1 MPPSENTAAGPDGV
15 PLFVDLDGTL
25 VATDTSVEASFR
37 LVRKNLIY
45 ALRLPLWLLRGR
57 AYLKRRVSE
66 LVVLEPE
73 LLPYR
78 TEFLAFLRAEH
89 EGGRRL
95 ILATAADETYAR
107 AVAQYLGCFEAG
119 VGSDGVTD
127 LAGHQ
132 KLMKLQAMA
141 GGGPFDYA
149 GDDLEDLEIFP
160 HARKAI
166 IANPVPT
173 VRLAAQRFANVERVF
188 DADPRRAIDNLL
200 TLRPERWAL
209 NLLVLL
215 PLALA
220 GGLAPGDWLEGL
232 LAVAC
237 FCLGAAAIYIYGD
250 LLHLAERR
258 KLPHGERG
266 PLAEGRVAV
275 QRAGQA
281 IPLLAVPAFLLAAWL
296 SGAFFLSLAT
306 TFAVAFL
313 ATQDWIRLPRVVVSM
328 TLSLLRV
335 AAGIALLPALPPL
348 WILIVSAVAGL
359 AAGAAAEFFIRS
371 KVGYV

>member
-1 MPPSENTAAGPDGV
+1 MPPSESTAADPDGV

-89 EGGRRL
+89 QGGRRL

-107 AVAQYLGCFEAG
+107 AVAKHLGCFEAG
-119 VGSDGVTD
+119 VGSDGETD
-127 LAGHQ
+127 LAGRH
-132 KLMKLQAMA
+132 KLKRMQAMA

-160 HARKAI
+160 HVRKAI
-166 IANPVPT
+166 IANPVPA
-173 VRLAAQRFANVERVF
+173 VRLAAQRFANVERIF
-188 DADPRRAIDNLL
+188 DAEPRRFSDNLRA
-200 TLRPERWAL
+200 LRPERWPL
-209 NLLVLL
+209 NLLILMPLVLI
-215 PLALA
+215 
-220 GGLAPGDWLEGL
+220 GGLAPGDWLEGV
-232 LAVAC
+232 LAVLC
-237 FCLGAAAIYIYGD
+237 FCLGAAAIYIYSD

-258 KLPHGERG
+258 KLPAGERG
-266 PLAEGRVAV
+266 PIAAGRVAV
-275 QRAGQA
+275 QRIGQA
-281 IPLLAVPAFLLAAWL
+281 IPILAVPAFLIAAWL
-296 SGAFFLSLAT
+296 SGAFFLVLTA
-306 TFAVAFL
+306 TFALAFL
-313 ATQDWIRLPRVVVSM
+313 AAQDWVRLPRAVVSM
-328 TLSLLRV
+328 SLSLLRV
-335 AAGIALLPALPPL
+335 AAGVALLPTLPPL
-348 WILIVSAVAGL
+348 WIIIVSAVAGL
-359 AAGAAAEFFIRS
+359 AAGATAEFFIRS